1 MATSYKVLGQTSPTP
16 NTLTTLYTVPTGANA
31 VVSTLS
37 ICNQN
42 INSTYVNVAIQPA
55 GASLTNSQYLLYGAS
70 VALYDTMLLTL
81 GITLAE
87 TDVVSVSSSLGNVS
101 FQLFGSEVS

>member
-16 NTLTTLYTVPTGANA
+16 NTLTTLYTVPAGANA

-42 INSTYVNVAIQPA
+42 GNATFVNVAIQPA
-55 GASLTNSQYLLYGAS
+55 GASLTNSQYLLYGPTVYAN
-70 VALYDTMLLTL
+70 DTLLLTL

-87 TDVVSVSSSLGNVS
+87 TDVVSVSVTDANVS
-101 FQLFGSEVS
+101 FGLFGSEVS